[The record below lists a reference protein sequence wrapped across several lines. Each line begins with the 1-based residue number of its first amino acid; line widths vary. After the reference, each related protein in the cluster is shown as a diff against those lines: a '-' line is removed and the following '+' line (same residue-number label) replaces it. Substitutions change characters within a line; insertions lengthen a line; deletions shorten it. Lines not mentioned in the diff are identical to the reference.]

1 MEKYQKIK
9 HHIVSILTI
18 IFLWS
23 ICGVMWYDVYA
34 SGFMT
39 VGIILLMI
47 LFTALIL
54 IFSLDLIIR

>member
-34 SGFMT
+34 SGVMT